1 MLNHSNIQQFIA
13 KMEEYITIDA
23 IFECQIIYVKCTYQ
37 VPPHLNLYLSS
48 SKGISERK
56 IVNSKLTK
64 ECPSEVDL

>member
-1 MLNHSNIQQFIA
+1 MD
-13 KMEEYITIDA
+13 EYITTDD
-23 IFECQIIYVKCTYQ
+23 IFERQKIYMKCTYQ
-37 VPPHLNLYLSS
+37 VCPYLNLYLSS